1 MALVVPNPP
10 TQPRRVKVYELRNND
25 WFDRGTGYCT
35 GQVLNDEPYIQVK
48 SEEEEDRL
56 LLETK
61 IVKDDGYQK
70 QQVSETLIVWT
81 EPNGTDMAL
90 SFQEPEGCAAIWD
103 FVNHVQNRIMS
114 LSSADDILSDDN
126 EALLYSVKLPKPE
139 LSILANIENMMHTL
153 TINAAGRDSLA
164 KFIINDDYIPKLV
177 PLLDTAEDME
187 MLPELFSLC
196 RIMKIIILLND
207 STIIEY
213 IVTDEVVMGVVGIL
227 EYDPDFPTHK
237 ANHRTYLSDDTRF
250 KEVVTIDN
258 PDIKKKIHQTYRLQY
273 LKDVVLAR
281 ILDDPTFS
289 VLNSLIFFN
298 QVDIVQH
305 LQTNGVF
312 LKALFELFSSDP
324 LPPEDKQRR
333 KHGVQFLQQC
343 SAIAKNLQGPSRS
356 QLYANFI
363 QHGLFNVIDYALQN
377 DDPATRIAGTEILV
391 CMIDNDPLMMRNF
404 IFKQIQDKTK
414 PLTDTLIE
422 LLLSEQDMGVKSQ
435 VADAIKV
442 LLDPN
447 QVQPLEGIAKM
458 SEMMNVVGNATRR
471 PPGGGEDGHT
481 EVFYTSFYDKSAK
494 KLFKPLSDLEG
505 RTVASLLP
513 YESALYTHLLELLC
527 FFVRHHLFRN
537 KYFILSENIAP
548 RVAQLL
554 SASEKFVQLAALKF
568 FRACVQLNDEFYNR
582 QLTKNKL
589 LEPILNIVIE
599 TMPKDNLLNSACLEF
614 FEFIKREGIKL
625 LINHLVEQYRE
636 KLAEITYVDTFSQ
649 LITKYDQ
656 IHDTTVPFSADEEAS
671 ARNAVNGGG
680 KRWEGIKDL
689 DAAEEEYFNGSDDED
704 EVEYSAVENSGKRIK
719 TGGKTP
725 VSGASGDSPAGSVK
739 SLVDYPDDDEDVVMD
754 TTADVNGAGAVVK
767 DAGSSS
773 ADEAGGIENLNIAS
787 RASSVDANGEE
798 GAAATTTTASAAAG
812 STTPTPASTTD
823 DLVMTGSL
831 PPTPD
836 RLSEKRRREEE
847 AEDDGMERL
856 LRSTKKRSPSI
867 GKKGGVV
874 LSSNAAASGGNA
886 AGGGAGAAGGAA
898 AGKKISISFASKG
911 ENGKKKE
918 KVEKTEKS
926 EKEKGEQ

>member
-35 GQVLNDEPYIQVK
+35 GQVLNDEPHIQVK

-56 LLETK
+56 LLETR

-70 QQVSETLIVWT
+70 QQETLIVWT

-126 EALLYSVKLPKPE
+126 EALLYSIKLPKPE
-139 LSILANIENMMHTL
+139 LNILPNIENMMNTQ
-153 TINAAGRDSLA
+153 TISAAGRDSLA

-237 ANHRTYLSDDTRF
+237 ANHRTYLSDNTRF

-377 DDPATRIAGTEILV
+377 DDPVTRIAGTEILV

-404 IFKQIQDKTK
+404 IFKQIQEKTK

-447 QVQPLEGIAKM
+447 QVQPLEGIGKM

-471 PPGGGEDGHT
+471 PPGSSAEDVHT
-481 EVFYTSFYDKSAK
+481 EVFFTSFYDKSAK

-505 RTVASLLP
+505 RTITALSP

-554 SASEKFVQLAALKF
+554 TASEKFVQLAALKF

-582 QLTKNKL
+582 QLIKNKL

-636 KLAEITYVDTFSQ
+636 RLSEITYVDTFSS
-649 LITKYDQ
+649 LVIKYDQ
-656 IHDTTVPFSADEEAS
+656 IHDTTVPFSADEEVGN
-671 ARNAVNGGG
+671 RNAVNGG
-680 KRWEGIKDL
+680 KRWEGLKDL

-725 VSGASGDSPAGSVK
+725 ASAAAAGTSPAGSVK

-754 TTADVNGAGAVVK
+754 TAADVNGETPK
-767 DAGSSS
+767 DTSS
-773 ADEAGGIENLNIAS
+773 AGDEAGGIENLNIAS
-787 RASSVDANGEE
+787 RASSVTADGEDAVP
-798 GAAATTTTASAAAG
+798 ATAAAG
-812 STTPTPASTTD
+812 STTPTPTSAAD
-823 DLVMTGSL
+823 DHIMTGSL

-856 LRSTKKRSPSI
+856 LRSTKKRSPSV

-874 LSSNAAASGGNA
+874 PNATAA
-886 AGGGAGAAGGAA
+886 AGGAAA

-918 KVEKTEKS
+918 KEKGEK

>member
-35 GQVLNDEPYIQVK
+35 GQVLNDEPHIQVK

-56 LLETK
+56 LLETR

-70 QQVSETLIVWT
+70 QQETLIVWT

-103 FVNHVQNRIMS
+103 FVSHVQNRIMS

-404 IFKQIQDKTK
+404 IFKQIQEETK

-471 PPGGGEDGHT
+471 PPGAEEGPT
-481 EVFYTSFYDKSAK
+481 EVFFTSFYDRSAK

-505 RTVASLLP
+505 RTIESLSLH
-513 YESALYTHLLELLC
+513 ESALYTHLLELLC

-554 SASEKFVQLAALKF
+554 TASEKFVQLSALKF

-582 QLTKNKL
+582 QLIKNKL

-636 KLAEITYVDTFSQ
+636 KLAEITYVDTFSS
-649 LITKYDQ
+649 LVIKYDQ
-656 IHDTTVPFSADEEAS
+656 IHDTTVPFSADEEVGTRS
-671 ARNAVNGGG
+671 AANGG
-680 KRWEGIKDL
+680 KRWEGLKDL

-725 VSGASGDSPAGSVK
+725 ASAAGSSLAGGK
-739 SLVDYPDDDEDVVMD
+739 SLVDYPDDDEDVFMD
-754 TTADVNGAGAVVK
+754 TTADVNGETSK
-767 DAGSSS
+767 DSSS
-773 ADEAGGIENLNIAS
+773 AGDEAGGIENLNIAS

-798 GAAATTTTASAAAG
+798 AAATTAAAAAAG
-812 STTPTPASTTD
+812 STTPTPASGTD
-823 DLVMTGSL
+823 DHVMTGSL

-856 LRSTKKRSPSI
+856 LRSTKKRSPSMS
-867 GKKGGVV
+867 KKGSAVV
-874 LSSNAAASGGNA
+874 SAVTPA
-886 AGGGAGAAGGAA
+886 AGA

-911 ENGKKKE
+911 ENGKKREKE
-918 KVEKTEKS
+918 KEKEKTERGA
-926 EKEKGEQ
+926 EKGEE

>member
-35 GQVLNDEPYIQVK
+35 GQVLNDEPHIQVK

-56 LLETK
+56 LLETR

-70 QQVSETLIVWT
+70 QQETLIVWT

-126 EALLYSVKLPKPE
+126 EALLYTVKLPKPE
-139 LSILANIENMMHTL
+139 LNILANIENMMHTL

-164 KFIINDDYIPKLV
+164 KFIINDDYIQKLV

-237 ANHRTYLSDDTRF
+237 ANHRTYLSDNTRF
-250 KEVVTIDN
+250 KEVVPIDN

-305 LQTNGVF
+305 LQNNGLF
-312 LKALFELFSSDP
+312 LKALFDLFSSDP
-324 LPPEDKQRR
+324 LPHDQKQRR

-343 SAIAKNLQGPSRS
+343 SSIAKNLQGPSRS

-363 QHGLFNVIDYALQN
+363 QHGLFNVIDYALQS
-377 DDPATRIAGTEILV
+377 DDPTTRIAGTEILV

-404 IFKQIQDKTK
+404 IFQQIKDKTK

-422 LLLSEQDMGVKSQ
+422 LLLSEQDMGVKAQ

-447 QVQPLEGIAKM
+447 QVQPLELGAKM
-458 SEMMNVVGNATRR
+458 GEMGNVMIRR
-471 PPGGGEDGHT
+471 PTEDVHT
-481 EVFYTSFYDKSAK
+481 EVFFTNFYDTSAK
-494 KLFKPLSDLEG
+494 KLFKPLADLEG
-505 RTVASLLP
+505 KSPVKFLSP
-513 YESALYTHLLELLC
+513 HESALYTHLLELLC

-537 KYFILSENIAP
+537 KYFILSENLAP

-554 SASEKFVQLAALKF
+554 TATEKFVQLAALKF

-582 QLTKNKL
+582 QLIKNRL
-589 LEPILNIVIE
+589 LEPILNIVID

-614 FEFIKREGIKL
+614 FEYIKREGIKL

-636 KLAEITYVDTFSQ
+636 KLQDITYVDTFSS
-649 LITKYDQ
+649 LVIKYDQ
-656 IHDTTVPFSADEEAS
+656 LHDTTVPFTTDEDAATRSAM
-671 ARNAVNGGG
+671 NGG
-680 KRWEGIKDL
+680 KRWDGLKDL
-689 DAAEEEYFNGSDDED
+689 DAAEEEYFNGSDEDED
-704 EVEYSAVENSGKRIK
+704 VAVEYSAVENSGKRLK

-725 VSGASGDSPAGSVK
+725 SSAASSASAAAGGSPAGSVK
-739 SLVDYPDDDEDVVMD
+739 SLVDYPDDDDEDAMD
-754 TTADVNGAGAVVK
+754 TEEGNGVAAAAGTAGK
-767 DAGSSS
+767 DGESSS
-773 ADEAGGIENLNIAS
+773 TATSEVGVENLNLGS
-787 RASSVDANGEE
+787 RASSVAASTDGEDA
-798 GAAATTTTASAAAG
+798 APAATG
-812 STTPTPASTTD
+812 D
-823 DLVMTGSL
+823 DHVMTGSL

-836 RLSEKRRREEE
+836 RLTEKRRREEE

-867 GKKGGVV
+867 GKKVIPATTTTTTTATG
-874 LSSNAAASGGNA
+874 
-886 AGGGAGAAGGAA
+886 
-898 AGKKISISFASKG
+898 GKKISISFAAKG
-911 ENGKKKE
+911 ENGKKKG
-918 KVEKTEKS
+918 
-926 EKEKGEQ
+926 EKEKDKEKKQEEEGKEEV

>member
-35 GQVLNDEPYIQVK
+35 GQVLNDEPHIQVK

-56 LLETK
+56 LLETR

-70 QQVSETLIVWT
+70 QQETLIVWT

-103 FVNHVQNRIMS
+103 FVSHVQNRIMS

-404 IFKQIQDKTK
+404 IFKQIQEKTK

-471 PPGGGEDGHT
+471 PPGAEEGPV
-481 EVFYTSFYDKSAK
+481 EVFFTSFYDKSAK

-505 RTVASLLP
+505 RTIESLSP
-513 YESALYTHLLELLC
+513 HESALYTHLLELLC
-527 FFVRHHLFRN
+527 FFVRHHLFRD

-554 SASEKFVQLAALKF
+554 TASEKFVQLAALKF

-582 QLTKNKL
+582 QLIKNKL

-636 KLAEITYVDTFSQ
+636 RLAEITYVDTFSS
-649 LITKYDQ
+649 LIIKYDQ
-656 IHDTTVPFSADEEAS
+656 IHDTTAPFSTDEEAGS
-671 ARNAVNGGG
+671 RSTVNGG
-680 KRWEGIKDL
+680 KRWEGLKDL

-704 EVEYSAVENSGKRIK
+704 EVEYSTVENSGKRIK

-725 VSGASGDSPAGSVK
+725 ASAAGSSPAGGK

-754 TTADVNGAGAVVK
+754 TTADVNGEASK
-767 DAGSSS
+767 DISS
-773 ADEAGGIENLNIAS
+773 AGDEAGGIENLNIAS
-787 RASSVDANGEE
+787 RANSVDVNGEDT
-798 GAAATTTTASAAAG
+798 AASSAAASAG
-812 STTPTPASTTD
+812 NATPTPSSGTD
-823 DLVMTGSL
+823 DHVMTGSL

-856 LRSTKKRSPSI
+856 LRSTKKRSPSMS
-867 GKKGGVV
+867 KKGSVVVPGVTP
-874 LSSNAAASGGNA
+874 A
-886 AGGGAGAAGGAA
+886 AGA
-898 AGKKISISFASKG
+898 AGKKISINFASKG
-911 ENGKKKE
+911 ENGKKKDKERE
-918 KVEKTEKS
+918 KEKEKEKEKTEK
-926 EKEKGEQ
+926 ETENGEE

>member
-35 GQVLNDEPYIQVK
+35 GQVLNDEPHIQVK

-56 LLETK
+56 LLETR

-70 QQVSETLIVWT
+70 QQETLIVWT

-139 LSILANIENMMHTL
+139 LNILGNIENMMHTL

-164 KFIINDDYIPKLV
+164 KFIINDDYIQKLV

-196 RIMKIIILLND
+196 RIMKIVILLND

-237 ANHRTYLSDDTRF
+237 ANHRTYLSDNTRF

-258 PDIKKKIHQTYRLQY
+258 PEIKKKIHQTYRLQY

-305 LQTNGVF
+305 LQNNGGF
-312 LKALFELFSSDP
+312 LKALFDLFSSDP
-324 LPPEDKQRR
+324 LPAEDKQRR

-343 SAIAKNLQGPSRS
+343 SSIAKNLQGPSRS

-377 DDPATRIAGTEILV
+377 DDPTTRIAGTEILV

-404 IFKQIQDKTK
+404 IFQQIKDKTK

-422 LLLSEQDMGVKSQ
+422 LLLSEQDMGVKAQ

-447 QVQPLEGIAKM
+447 QAQPLEALGKT
-458 SEMMNVVGNATRR
+458 SEMMNVMGATRR
-471 PPGGGEDGHT
+471 PAEDVHT
-481 EVFYTSFYDKSAK
+481 EVFFTSFYDASAK

-505 RTVASLLP
+505 RSPVTFLSP
-513 YESALYTHLLELLC
+513 HESALYTHLLELLC

-554 SASEKFVQLAALKF
+554 TAREKFVQLAALKF

-582 QLTKNKL
+582 QLIKNKL
-589 LEPILNIVIE
+589 LEPILNIVID

-625 LINHLVEQYRE
+625 LINHLVENYRE
-636 KLAEITYVDTFSQ
+636 KLQEITYVDTFSQ
-649 LITKYDQ
+649 LIIKYDQ
-656 IHDTTVPFSADEEAS
+656 LHDTTLPYSADEDA
-671 ARNAVNGGG
+671 ANRNAINGG
-680 KRWEGIKDL
+680 KRWDGLKDL
-689 DAAEEEYFNGSDDED
+689 DAAEEEYFNGSDDDE
-704 EVEYSAVENSGKRIK
+704 EVEYSAAENIGKRIK

-725 VSGASGDSPAGSVK
+725 TAGAAAKGSPVGSVK
-739 SLVDYPDDDEDVVMD
+739 SLVDYPDDDEDAMD
-754 TTADVNGAGAVVK
+754 TEEGNGNAAALAK
-767 DAGSSS
+767 DGGSSS
-773 ADEAGGIENLNIAS
+773 TTTSEVGGVENLNITS
-787 RASSVDANGEE
+787 RASSVADGED
-798 GAAATTTTASAAAG
+798 GTIAAAAPAAAG
-812 STTPTPASTTD
+812 ATTPTPD
-823 DLVMTGSL
+823 DHVMTGSL

-836 RLSEKRRREEE
+836 RLTEKRRREEE

-856 LRSTKKRSPSI
+856 LRSTKKRSPSV
-867 GKKGGVV
+867 GKKSGITP
-874 LSSNAAASGGNA
+874 NATAASGNSA
-886 AGGGAGAAGGAA
+886 AS
-898 AGKKISISFASKG
+898 GKKISISFAAKG

-918 KVEKTEKS
+918 K
-926 EKEKGEQ
+926 EKEKEKEEA

>member
-1 MALVVPNPP
+1 MALAVPNPP

-35 GQVLNDEPYIQVK
+35 GQVLNDEPHIQVK
-48 SEEEEDRL
+48 SEEEADRL
-56 LLETK
+56 LLETR

-70 QQVSETLIVWT
+70 QQETLIVWT

-103 FVNHVQNRIMS
+103 FVSHVQNRIMS
-114 LSSADDILSDDN
+114 LGSADDILSDDN

-139 LSILANIENMMHTL
+139 LSILPNIENMMHTL

-164 KFIINDDYIPKLV
+164 KFIIHDDYIPKLV
-177 PLLDTAEDME
+177 PLLDMAEDME

-237 ANHRTYLSDDTRF
+237 ANHRTYLADNTRF
-250 KEVVTIDN
+250 KEVVPIDN
-258 PDIKKKIHQTYRLQY
+258 PEIKKKIHQTYRLQY

-305 LQTNGVF
+305 LQNNAAF

-343 SAIAKNLQGPSRS
+343 SSIAKNLQGPSRT

-363 QHGLFNVIDYALQN
+363 QHGLFNVIDYALQS
-377 DDPATRIAGTEILV
+377 DDPVTRIAGTEILV

-404 IFKQIQDKTK
+404 IFKQIQEKTK

-422 LLLSEQDMGVKSQ
+422 LLLSEQDLGVKAQ

-447 QVQPLEGIAKM
+447 QAQPLENLGKV
-458 SEMMNVVGNATRR
+458 SEMMNAMSARR
-471 PPGGGEDGHT
+471 PSEDMYT
-481 EVFYTSFYDKSAK
+481 DVFFTNFYDTSAK

-505 RTVASLLP
+505 RSPVTFLSP
-513 YESALYTHLLELLC
+513 HESALYTHLLELLC
-527 FFVRHHLFRN
+527 FFVRHHLFKN

-554 SASEKFVQLAALKF
+554 SASEKFVKLAALKF
-568 FRACVQLNDEFYNR
+568 FRACVQLNDDFYNR
-582 QLTKNKL
+582 QLVKNRL

-625 LINHLVEQYRE
+625 LINHLVESYRE
-636 KLAEITYVDTFSQ
+636 RLQEITYVDTFSS
-649 LITKYDQ
+649 LIIKYDQ
-656 IHDTTVPFSADEEAS
+656 LHDTTIPYNTDEDPGT
-671 ARNAVNGGG
+671 RNSMNGG
-680 KRWEGIKDL
+680 KRWDGLKDL
-689 DAAEEEYFNGSDDED
+689 DAQEEEYFNASDDED
-704 EVEYSAVENSGKRIK
+704 ELEYSAVENSQKRIK
-719 TGGKTP
+719 TGGKTLG
-725 VSGASGDSPAGSVK
+725 SGSPATSIK
-739 SLVDYPDDDEDVVMD
+739 SLVDYPDDDDAMD
-754 TTADVNGAGAVVK
+754 TEEGAAK
-767 DAGSSS
+767 TS
-773 ADEAGGIENLNIAS
+773 EPGIENLNITS
-787 RASSVDANGEE
+787 RASSVTAD
-798 GAAATTTTASAAAG
+798 GAADGEAPAEG
-812 STTPTPASTTD
+812 SD
-823 DLVMTGSL
+823 HVMTGSL

-856 LRSTKKRSPSI
+856 LRSTKKRSPSVD
-867 GKKGGVV
+867 KKGRG
-874 LSSNAAASGGNA
+874 SANSASG
-886 AGGGAGAAGGAA
+886 AGR
-898 AGKKISISFASKG
+898 KISISFSAKG
-911 ENGKKKE
+911 ENGRGKKE
-918 KVEKTEKS
+918 K
-926 EKEKGEQ
+926 EKEKE